1 VKNVRAEASIFFYY
15 HNTTYHIMFSFQLIN
30 VNEDDEE
37 VPVVDVCN
45 NVLNAL

>member
-1 VKNVRAEASIFFYY
+1 
-15 HNTTYHIMFSFQLIN
+15 MFSFQLIN